1 MDEALYTKILKQRE
15 VPDDIKWSR
24 LFVNVI
30 GKHPAV
36 HIGATTENFTDG
48 DITSQ
53 ATTLRILQISL
64 QMQKMSSF
72 FSYKDRLHNVYG
84 MAGYSFAG
92 SMVDADLVWQA
103 KQKVFDDS
111 EDVISRPEL
120 Y

>member
-1 MDEALYTKILKQRE
+1 
-15 VPDDIKWSR
+15 
-24 LFVNVI
+24 
-30 GKHPAV
+30 
-36 HIGATTENFTDG
+36 
-48 DITSQ
+48 
-53 ATTLRILQISL
+53 
-64 QMQKMSSF
+64 MQKMSSF

-84 MAGYSFAG
+84 MAGYNFAG